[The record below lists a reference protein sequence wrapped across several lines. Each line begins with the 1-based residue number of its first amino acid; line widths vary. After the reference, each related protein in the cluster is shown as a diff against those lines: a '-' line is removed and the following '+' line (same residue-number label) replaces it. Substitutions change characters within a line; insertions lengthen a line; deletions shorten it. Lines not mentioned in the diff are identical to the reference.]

1 MGVGCGVAVA
11 VGVGLAVGSG
21 DAVAVAVAAAGTV
34 GVAGATVAVA
44 VGTASGATVAVCAT
58 VTGGAEEPP
67 QATARASAKQA
78 IGRRK
83 RAANRI
89 AGIVRHALPGGH
101 AWLPRL
107 TARERVRSV
116 RGVSDSPTLD
126 LAVQLWPGVRDG
138 APVSD
143 PAALDT
149 LLAAQGQP
157 GAPGRDCGLTTT
169 FACFA
174 PGEAAALTLPSGERS
189 RSDDEAR
196 FLGHLLVTR
205 TLLAAGLAVDERVA
219 RASAATHALSWTTEG
234 GAPYHQTPLALAV
247 SLWLIALDPQAR
259 SDHPLPIDWSPACF
273 ERDWWDHEYRL
284 FSHYDVRERALDWC
298 AYASLDAARHE
309 GCAGWTIAEPL
320 LRMETDSR
328 ARMAL
333 PQLAAHAAVSAT
345 GDGEGKPL
353 PAAAALERGR
363 IALLVQGYLESTR
376 PADDGSIR
384 PADHHAR

>member
-1 MGVGCGVAVA
+1 M
-11 VGVGLAVGSG
+11 
-21 DAVAVAVAAAGTV
+21 
-34 GVAGATVAVA
+34 
-44 VGTASGATVAVCAT
+44 
-58 VTGGAEEPP
+58 
-67 QATARASAKQA
+67 
-78 IGRRK
+78 
-83 RAANRI
+83 
-89 AGIVRHALPGGH
+89 
-101 AWLPRL
+101 
-107 TARERVRSV
+107 
-116 RGVSDSPTLD
+116 RGVSESSTLN
-126 LAVQLWPGVRDG
+126 LALQLWPGLRDG
-138 APVSD
+138 LPVGD
-143 PAALDT
+143 PGALDT

-157 GAPGRDCGLTTT
+157 GAPGHDCGLATT

-205 TLLAAGLAVDERVA
+205 TLVAAGLAIDERVA
-219 RASAATHALSWTTEG
+219 RAAAAAHALSWTTEG

-247 SLWLIALDPQAR
+247 SLWLIALDPQAS
-259 SDHPLPIDWSPACF
+259 SDNPLPIDWSPGCF

-298 AYASLDAARHE
+298 AYASIDAARHE

-320 LRMETDSR
+320 LRLEADSR

-333 PQLAAHAAVSAT
+333 PQLTAHAAVTAT
-345 GDGEGKPL
+345 GGNGSEPL

-363 IALLVQGYLESTR
+363 IALLVLGYLEASR

>member
-1 MGVGCGVAVA
+1 M
-11 VGVGLAVGSG
+11 
-21 DAVAVAVAAAGTV
+21 
-34 GVAGATVAVA
+34 
-44 VGTASGATVAVCAT
+44 
-58 VTGGAEEPP
+58 
-67 QATARASAKQA
+67 
-78 IGRRK
+78 
-83 RAANRI
+83 
-89 AGIVRHALPGGH
+89 
-101 AWLPRL
+101 
-107 TARERVRSV
+107 
-116 RGVSDSPTLD
+116 RGVSESSTLN
-126 LAVQLWPGVRDG
+126 LALQLWPGLRDG
-138 APVSD
+138 LPVGD
-143 PAALDT
+143 PGALDT

-157 GAPGRDCGLTTT
+157 GAPGHDCGLATT

-205 TLLAAGLAVDERVA
+205 TLVAAGLAIDERVA
-219 RASAATHALSWTTEG
+219 RAASAAHALSWTTEG

-247 SLWLIALDPQAR
+247 SLWLIALDPQAS
-259 SDHPLPIDWSPACF
+259 SDNPLPIDWSPGCF

-298 AYASLDAARHE
+298 AYASIDAARHE

-320 LRMETDSR
+320 LRMEADSR

-333 PQLAAHAAVSAT
+333 PQLTAHAAVSAT
-345 GDGEGKPL
+345 GGNGSEPL

-363 IALLVQGYLESTR
+363 IALLVLGYLEASR